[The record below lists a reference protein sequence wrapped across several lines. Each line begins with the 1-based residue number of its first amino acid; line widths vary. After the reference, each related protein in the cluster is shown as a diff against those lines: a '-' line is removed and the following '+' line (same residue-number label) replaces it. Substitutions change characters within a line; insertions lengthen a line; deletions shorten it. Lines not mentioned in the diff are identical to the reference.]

1 LLEHVDSTKTDGV
14 KKYPEVTPISKS
26 TGKRSLDSDG
36 TENIVHVD
44 DDEGSTRK
52 HVKLACVKIEKEDRS
67 RLEKRL
73 NVLLVYI
80 ILYCV
85 IPFILV
91 LVFSI
96 KFKCSMFLFWLILCI
111 FYGTVLFICTVLFI
125 KFKCSMSLFW
135 LYYAH

>member
-52 HVKLACVKIEKEDRS
+52 PVKLACVKIEKED
-67 RLEKRL
+67 
-73 NVLLVYI
+73 
-80 ILYCV
+80 
-85 IPFILV
+85 
-91 LVFSI
+91 
-96 KFKCSMFLFWLILCI
+96 
-111 FYGTVLFICTVLFI
+111 
-125 KFKCSMSLFW
+125 
-135 LYYAH
+135 